1 MNKRQIKKRYKRIN
15 GQNPPKYFTVA
26 QMKKCS
32 TNSTFNNACAIVY
45 YCIENTAKKIANA
58 VGKTVNAFEILR
70 AAKMLG
76 VDLEA
81 EAKREEDEEQE
92 LYIKQA
98 QYIAQERTLLGDMG
112 I

>member
-15 GQNPPKYFTVA
+15 GQNPPKHFTVS
-26 QMKKCS
+26 QMRKCS
-32 TNSTFNNACAIVY
+32 TNSKYNNKLAIMACIIGNGVKNAISVIVKNFNNL
-45 YCIENTAKKIANA
+45 K
-58 VGKTVNAFEILR
+58 

-81 EAKREEDEEQE
+81 EAKREEDETQE

-98 QYIAQERTLLGDMG
+98 QYMAQERTLLADLG